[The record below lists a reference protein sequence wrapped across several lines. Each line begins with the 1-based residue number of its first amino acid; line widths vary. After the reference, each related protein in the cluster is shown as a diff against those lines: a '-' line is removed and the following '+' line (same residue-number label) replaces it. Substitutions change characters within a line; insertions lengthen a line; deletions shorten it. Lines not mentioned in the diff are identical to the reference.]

1 MRLTLRYLL
10 AYLDDVLKPTD
21 AATVGRIIKE
31 NKSVRDLAER
41 LRKIIRMRRLSAPDP
56 HEKRA
61 MVSANDVAEYL
72 DNLTPPDQVAQF
84 ESECLQSDE
93 RLAEVAATHQILS
106 QVLGGR
112 PAIPPTTKANLQKIA
127 MSFLPDDSEFDD
139 DQNAGSSVAIPAMEA
154 PTITATATPEVD
166 IPFEIRR
173 RQGDWRQFAAIL
185 GVVILV
191 GAWIYSIATD
201 RSFRGASDTY
211 TERRF
216 DRVENR
222 GKNEQIAVLP
232 QGTSTVAGPVATVPR
247 PASTSMPIA
256 AADPA
261 ARRPPGSP
269 VPTAT
274 RPPVAAPPEMQPGEV
289 VDGVNN
295 GDAVAANM
303 KPEEAAPDEP
313 VPAPNPILFAPQ
325 VQFVSADRGLI
336 LDDSGAARAK
346 SVLAPQGVELKMGH
360 ALYTPPYATADFTVN
375 GSSARLH
382 MRDNAAARLIGCEE
396 MDCLALELMQGRFII
411 QSLPQPA
418 ERALER
424 VQLVIDGLTW
434 TIMLPEEA
442 TKLTVEVRP
451 QLANHF
457 EQLPDEGLT
466 ITDLWVEGAPVQIQP
481 PNAAPLEIKEYHS
494 VLPVVSAALPENLGG
509 ENAPADAAAAEPPA
523 AAPNNDPLPPP
534 QPAWSDGGPL
544 QMTLSQRRDQQEFM
558 KYLERSTNLWLDM
571 QGVAND
577 PNPRIA
583 ELATRVLALG
593 RRYESLVT
601 ILARSQHEESRTE
614 AIAGLRVWLPRE
626 TENRT
631 LLMVSLQKTFTP
643 GTADM
648 VYSLLWGYD
657 AEDARKPDV
666 SRRLVDGLRHEHV
679 AVRELSIYWI
689 SNLTGQRLG
698 YRPLAVLATREQAVS
713 SWERHLDRIGA
724 LLPPA
729 E

>member
-10 AYLDDVLKPTD
+10 AYLDDVLKPAD

-41 LRKIIRMRRLSAPDP
+41 LRKIIRMRRLPAPDP

-72 DNLTPPDQVAQF
+72 DNLTPPDKVAQF
-84 ESECLQSDE
+84 ESECMQSDE

-112 PAIPPTTKANLQKIA
+112 PTIPSTTKANLQKIA

-185 GVVILV
+185 GVVVLV
-191 GAWIYSIATD
+191 GAWVYSIATD
-201 RSFRGASDTY
+201 RSFRGASDSY

-222 GKNEQIAVLP
+222 GKNGQIAALP
-232 QGTSTVAGPVATVPR
+232 EGTSTVEGPVATTPR

-256 AADPA
+256 ATDPP
-261 ARRPPGSP
+261 RRPPGSP

-274 RPPVAAPPEMQPGEV
+274 RPPGTTAPAMQPGANAAGGE
-289 VDGVNN
+289 DGVE
-295 GDAVAANM
+295 VAANM
-303 KPEEAAPDEP
+303 KPEEAAPEEP
-313 VPAPNPILFAPQ
+313 APAPNPILFVPQ

-336 LDDSGAARAK
+336 LDNSGPAASS
-346 SVLAPQGVELKMGH
+346 SVLAPQGAELKMNN
-360 ALYTPPYATADFTVN
+360 AIYTPPYATADFTVN
-375 GSSARLH
+375 GNSGRLH

-396 MDCLALELMQGRFII
+396 MDCLALELLQGRFII
-411 QSLPQPA
+411 QSLPQPG

-434 TIMLPEEA
+434 TIVLPEEA
-442 TKLTVEVRP
+442 TKLTVAVRP

-457 EQLPDEGLT
+457 EELPEEGLT
-466 ITDLWVEGAPVQIQP
+466 VTNLWVEGAPVQIQP
-481 PNAAPLEIKEYHS
+481 PNAAPVEIEEYHS
-494 VLPVVSAALPENLGG
+494 VLPVVSAAPPVNPAG
-509 ENAPADAAAAEPPA
+509 ENGPEDAAAEPPVV
-523 AAPNNDPLPPP
+523 APNNEPLPPP

-593 RRYESLVT
+593 QRYESLVT

-631 LLMVSLQKTFTP
+631 LMMTSLEKTFTP
-643 GTADM
+643 GTADV

-657 AEDARKPDV
+657 EEDARQPDI

-698 YRPLAVLATREQAVS
+698 YRPLAVLATREQSVT